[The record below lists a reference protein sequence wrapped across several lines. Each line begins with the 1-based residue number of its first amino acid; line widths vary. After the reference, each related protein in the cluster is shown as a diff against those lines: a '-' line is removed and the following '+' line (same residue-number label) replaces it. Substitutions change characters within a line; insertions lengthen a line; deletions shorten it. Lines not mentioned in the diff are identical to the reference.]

1 MLRFKRGTDASEF
14 QIVNT
19 GAATQSKKRKST
31 TRKQRDSATVPQ
43 SSPKKLL
50 KPVWNDEEDVVSTE
64 FSRPPAVLD
73 VNARLRL
80 SGDVTNSNALCELS
94 DDQLVSCTTKILR
107 EEKSTGLPSG
117 KTIAIRRV
125 FDANRERISM
135 GALSAVHFN
144 PVYQM
149 SLTASVDSTL
159 AFFKVDGTE
168 NALLRDRVFEK
179 YPLSSAKFIPSGTR
193 VVLTGN
199 RNSFRIYDLETGLE
213 TRASPFIGSRSD
225 EILVNC
231 EMSSGHPNIVGLG
244 TTDKQVYLADLRSL
258 EKVAVLRTKGTLQ
271 SFTFLDD
278 GTFVHTFDAN
288 GFVYVFDVR
297 GRKPQFVHQWCDQA
311 CTGGTRI
318 ASSVNSSWIACGSDC
333 GFVNVYQMTQTMM
346 SSNPVPDKSIANVQT
361 AIDSM
366 AFHPASEMLC
376 LGSSQM
382 PAAVRLYHL
391 YGHQVFDNFPVCV
404 GRLGK
409 PTSIAFSPGGGYLCV
424 GQSNGRAAL
433 YHISHYIDY

>member
-1 MLRFKRGTDASEF
+1 
-14 QIVNT
+14 
-19 GAATQSKKRKST
+19 
-31 TRKQRDSATVPQ
+31 
-43 SSPKKLL
+43 
-50 KPVWNDEEDVVSTE
+50 
-64 FSRPPAVLD
+64 
-73 VNARLRL
+73 
-80 SGDVTNSNALCELS
+80 
-94 DDQLVSCTTKILR
+94 
-107 EEKSTGLPSG
+107 
-117 KTIAIRRV
+117 
-125 FDANRERISM
+125 M

-144 PVYQM
+144 PLYQM

-159 AFFKVDGTE
+159 AFFK
-168 NALLRDRVFEK
+168 
-179 YPLSSAKFIPSGTR
+179 
-193 VVLTGN
+193 
-199 RNSFRIYDLETGLE
+199 IYDLETGVE

-278 GTFVHTFDAN
+278 GTFVHTLDAN

-297 GRKPQFVHQWCDQA
+297 GRKPHFAHQWCDQA

-333 GFVNVYQMTQTMM
+333 GFVNVYQMTQTMI

-382 PAAVRLYHL
+382 PAAIRLYHL